1 MRESNAIPMPIDRKE
16 ELRER
21 VSELTKIS
29 TIPSVLK
36 RVIEVIED
44 KNSTVADLEKVI
56 ERDQAI
62 TARLIAASNA
72 PFYGFPRKICSI
84 SQAVLVLGFEMVKG
98 LAISTAV
105 FNGLGRHGFPWLK
118 EMWCHS
124 FEVAMASSML
134 AGHTGSVNKE
144 TAFMAGLLHDIGRP
158 IFYQIFGS
166 RYAEVSCKPNIDL
179 LANEEA
185 AFGATHS
192 DVGAWFADRCMFPIE
207 SVDAIRF
214 HHCPESHNNAA
225 ANGTADMLVQIV
237 YLANLLSTE
246 RDGVILSAAH
256 ARLLRKLRIPTGVL
270 EAVEKHLS
278 GSREDIHKFF
288 S

>member
-1 MRESNAIPMPIDRKE
+1 MRDSSAISMPTDRKE

-36 RVIEVIED
+36 KIIEVIED
-44 KNSTVADLEKVI
+44 KESTFADLEKVI

-62 TARLIAASNA
+62 AARLVGASNA
-72 PFYGFPRKICSI
+72 AFYGFPRKICSI

-105 FNGLGRHGFPWLK
+105 FNGLSRQGFPWLK

-144 TAFMAGLLHDIGRP
+144 TAFMTGLLHDIGRP
-158 IFYQIFGS
+158 IFYQILGDG
-166 RYAEVSCKPNIDL
+166 YAEVSCKSNIDL
-179 LANEEA
+179 PANEEE
-185 AFGATHS
+185 AFGATHA
-192 DVGAWFADRCMFPIE
+192 DVGAWFADRCMFPHE

-214 HHCPESHNNAA
+214 HHSPESHNAV
-225 ANGTADMLVQIV
+225 ANSTADMLVPIV
-237 YLANLLSTE
+237 YLANIAAAES
-246 RDGVILSAAH
+246 DGAIISSDH
-256 ARLLRKLRIPTGVL
+256 SRMMRKLNVSTADLERIGMR
-270 EAVEKHLS
+270 LS
-278 GSREDIHKFF
+278 ETREDIRSYFV
-288 S
+288 

>member
-62 TARLIAASNA
+62 ATRLIAASNA

-105 FNGLGRHGFPWLK
+105 FNGLGRQGFPWLK

-134 AGHTGSVNKE
+134 AGHTGTINKE

-158 IFYQIFGS
+158 IFYQIFGG

-179 LANEEA
+179 LSNEEA

-192 DVGAWFADRCMFPIE
+192 DVGAWFADRCMFPLE

-214 HHCPESHNNAA
+214 HHSPESHNAA
-225 ANGTADMLVQIV
+225 ANGTADLLVPIV

-246 RDGVILSAAH
+246 RDGVVLSAAH
-256 ARLLRKLRIPTGVL
+256 AGLIRRLRISTGVL
-270 EAVEKHLS
+270 EVVEEHLS
-278 GSREDIHKFF
+278 RSREDIHKFF
-288 S
+288 G

>member
-1 MRESNAIPMPIDRKE
+1 MRDSSAISMPANRKE

-36 RVIEVIED
+36 KIIEVIED
-44 KNSTVADLEKVI
+44 KKSTVADLEKVI

-62 TARLIAASNA
+62 AARLIGASNA
-72 PFYGFPRKICSI
+72 AFYGFPRKICSI

-105 FNGLGRHGFPWLK
+105 FNGLSKQGFPWLK

-144 TAFMAGLLHDIGRP
+144 TAFMSGLLHDIGRP
-158 IFYQIFGS
+158 IFYQMFGGA
-166 RYAEVSCKPNIDL
+166 YAEVSCKSNIDL
-179 LANEEA
+179 PANEEE
-185 AFGATHS
+185 AFGATHAE
-192 DVGAWFADRCMFPIE
+192 VGAWFADRCMFPHE

-214 HHCPESHNNAA
+214 HHSPESRNAV
-225 ANGTADMLVQIV
+225 ANSTADMLVPIV
-237 YLANLLSTE
+237 YLANIAATE
-246 RDGVILSAAH
+246 SDGAIISSAH
-256 ARLLRKLRIPTGVL
+256 SSMMRKLHVSTADLERIGMRL
-270 EAVEKHLS
+270 SEA
-278 GSREDIHKFF
+278 RADIRSYFV
-288 S
+288 